1 MSTEFFKDNLHFK
14 EGIKGSYFKK
24 IDGFLYTVDPTD
36 ENETILYINL
46 PETDEENKKAIILF
60 LKENIKKFL
69 KARIVKN
76 GIKLTLSADILNK
89 KSTIVKVAEKISA
102 FLTELNISF
111 SDKKHEIDYRNNMYV
126 FIDDSV
132 KADEAEEI
140 EAVEAVEEINEA
152 AEKAPEN
159 VKILTVED
167 FENENEENEEI
178 TTKKKSAFLSF
189 FGRTQVILIGIYILC
204 AIVFMALS
212 LISINLAAV
221 SGYLMGWL
229 PSELLVKRKYEN
241 KKIFILVT
249 CLSLLTLLLTGGY
262 SLLYMF
268 LAQNEIYTISEF
280 ILQSLIP
287 AYCGFN
293 VIFGLLLSMF
303 GTYSTLP
310 AKKKPKVEK
319 DIDFE

>member
-1 MSTEFFKDNLHFK
+1 MSTDFFKDNLHFK
-14 EGIKGSYFKK
+14 EGIKGSYYKK

-36 ENETILYINL
+36 ENETVLYINL
-46 PETDEENKKAIILF
+46 PETDEENKRAIINF
-60 LKENIKKFL
+60 LKENVKKFL

-102 FLTELNISF
+102 YLLELNISF
-111 SDKKHEIDYRNNMYV
+111 SQKKYEIDYRNNMYV
-126 FIDDSV
+126 FLDDSFE
-132 KADEAEEI
+132 EATEET
-140 EAVEAVEEINEA
+140 VEEAIEEA
-152 AEKAPEN
+152 
-159 VKILTVED
+159 T
-167 FENENEENEEI
+167 EENEVKVI
-178 TTKKKSAFLSF
+178 TPEDFDVQTDNEDFTKKPSEFLSF
-189 FGRTQVILIGIYILC
+189 FKRTQVILIGIYALC
-204 AIVFMALS
+204 ATAFILLS

-241 KKIFILVT
+241 KTIFITVT
-249 CLSLLTLLLTGGY
+249 CISLFVLILTGIY
-262 SLLYMF
+262 SFLYMF
-268 LAQNEIYTISEF
+268 LSQNEIYTASEF
-280 ILQSLIP
+280 LVQSLAP
-287 AYCGFN
+287 AHCGFN
-293 VIFGLLLSMF
+293 IVLGLLLSMF